1 MASFLVAYAML
12 LHVYLRRIA
21 LRLIAAAAAPT
32 LFMGDDD
39 DPGELAVTT
48 LVLLAFTALPAGDLT
63 PSCWSGI
70 G

>member
-1 MASFLVAYAML
+1 
-12 LHVYLRRIA
+12 
-21 LRLIAAAAAPT
+21 LIAAAAAPT